1 MTTTRATRE
10 EVWELSKRWINETA
24 KYSYTYGFKWM
35 GLPIIQLPQD
45 IVAMQ
50 ELVWRLK
57 PDLII
62 ETGVARGGSL
72 VFYAS
77 MLELIGGPGI
87 VVGIDI
93 DIRAENRVN
102 IEKHPM
108 SKRIRMIQ
116 GSSIQEE
123 TVAQVRAITENKK
136 TVLVALDSNHTHEH
150 VLAELKM
157 YSPLV
162 TMDSYIVVFDTI
174 VEDMAEDAFPN
185 RPWGRGNNPKTA
197 VREFIAGNEEFVI
210 DREIDDKLLISVSPE
225 GYLKRVRR

>member
-1 MTTTRATRE
+1 MPTKRSARE
-10 EVWELSKRWINETA
+10 EIKDLSTRWIDETA
-24 KYSYTYGFKWM
+24 KFNYTYGFNWM

-50 ELVWRLK
+50 ELVWRLR
-57 PDLII
+57 PEIII

-87 VVGIDI
+87 VVGVDI
-93 DIRAENRVN
+93 DIRSENRAN

-108 SKRIRMIQ
+108 SKRITLIQ
-116 GSSIQEE
+116 GSSIAED
-123 TVAQVRAITENKK
+123 TVAKVRALTADKK
-136 TVLVALDSNHTHEH
+136 RVLVALDSNHTHDH
-150 VLAELKM
+150 VLAELGL

-162 TMDSYIVVFDTI
+162 SLDSYLVVFDTI
-174 VEDMAEDAFPN
+174 VEDMSADSFPN

-197 VREFIAGNEEFVI
+197 VREFLSGTDQFIS
-210 DREIDDKLLISVSPE
+210 DQEIDDKLLISVSPE
-225 GYLKRVRR
+225 GYLKRVKC

>member
-1 MTTTRATRE
+1 MPSTRLDRAE
-10 EVWELSKRWINETA
+10 IKQLSNHWINETA
-24 KYSYTYGFKWM
+24 KYDYTYGFSWM

-50 ELVWRLK
+50 ELVWKLR
-57 PDLII
+57 PEIII

-77 MLELIGGPGI
+77 MLELIGGPGN

-93 DIRAENRVN
+93 DIRAENRIN

-108 SKRIRMIQ
+108 SKRITLIQ
-116 GSSIQEE
+116 GSSIQDE
-123 TVAQVRAITENKK
+123 TVNQVKALASGKER
-136 TVLVALDSNHTHEH
+136 VLVALDSNHTHDH
-150 VLAELKM
+150 VLAELNL

-162 TMDSYIVVFDTI
+162 TMGSYIVVFDTI
-174 VEDMAEDAFPN
+174 VEDMAADAFPN

-197 VREFIAGNEEFVI
+197 VREFLSKTNEFAV
-210 DREIDDKLLISVSPE
+210 DHGIDDKLLISVSPE
-225 GYLKRVRR
+225 GYLRRIK